1 MDKLHNIVKQIDR
14 NDENVSVQITAI
26 KNLIDQIGSLQDYA
40 GSFEETQ
47 FGSAAMQLK
56 TEIDNTIPRIQDVL
70 VQNDNLIQKMMDLFF
85 VLDAGPHLD
94 KLSQE
99 FGRYQETHLEV
110 SASEPLKSSANLTQK
125 RDLIDE
131 YNMEQLYVN
140 DLVAK
145 WPQDSTIKQL
155 SSDIDELSSLFAN
168 SGL

>member
-85 VLDAGPHLD
+85 VLDAGSHLD

-99 FGRYQETHLEV
+99 FGRYQETHLE
-110 SASEPLKSSANLTQK
+110 K

-155 SSDIDELSSLFAN
+155 SSEIDELSSLFAN

>member
-99 FGRYQETHLEV
+99 FGRYQETHLE
-110 SASEPLKSSANLTQK
+110 K